1 MKNKHS
7 IIKVL
12 TISIALLMLLLSL
25 CSCKGRPLAA
35 TSLSKTEVGKV
46 GEYTVYYDELYFLA
60 SNYASGLKDDYKDDP
75 EGLKAAV
82 WKSVNENITE
92 NYAILKL
99 CEIEGIVYDEKELK
113 EDIETAITL
122 DIENEFDG
130 SRSDY
135 FKSQSEV
142 GLTDHYVRF
151 VTGVNLRYGKLGT
164 QFHDNG
170 TIPNSD
176 EELIAY
182 IQNNFAHT
190 WHIAVFVNEG
200 ETREENLAKL
210 EEAQKLLNDGTYTM
224 YKLIGSKYNEDV
236 TPDYLSDAYG
246 YYFPKG
252 IMDEKYENAAFS
264 MKVGDNVIVE
274 SRAQNGK
281 GEYVDCF
288 YLIEKLSTTSE
299 ASKVEIENNLR
310 TLSDYVGDSII
321 NDKKEAVQATLS
333 FEPNDF
339 AKSLDIS
346 NLEPV
351 KNGADYQLIITIVCT
366 VVVVAT
372 AAVAIVLIRRAR
384 TRRFQSLIKKK

>member
-1 MKNKHS
+1 MKNNHG
-7 IIKVL
+7 IIKTLAL
-12 TISIALLMLLLSL
+12 TLALLTLLLAL
-25 CSCKGRPLAA
+25 CSCKGRPLAT
-35 TSLSKTEVGKV
+35 TSLAKTEVGKV
-46 GEYTVYYDELYFLA
+46 GDYTVYYDELYFLA
-60 SNYASGLKDDYKDDP
+60 SNYASGLKDNYKDDP
-75 EGLKAAV
+75 EGLKAAI
-82 WKSVNENITE
+82 WDAVNENITE

-99 CEIEGIVYDEKELK
+99 CESEGVTYDEKELK
-113 EDIETAITL
+113 EDIKTAITL

-142 GLTDHYVRF
+142 GLTDRYVRF
-151 VTGVNLRYGKLGT
+151 ITGVNLRYGKLGT
-164 QFHDNG
+164 QYHDEG
-170 TIPNSD
+170 VIPNTD
-176 EELIAY
+176 EELISY
-182 IQNNFAHT
+182 IQKNFAHT
-190 WHIAVFVNEG
+190 WHIAVFVNDG

-246 YYFPKG
+246 YYFPRG
-252 IMDEKYENAAFS
+252 IMDEKYEDAAFS
-264 MKVGDNVIVE
+264 MSVGDNTIVE
-274 SRAQNGK
+274 TRAQNGK

-299 ASKVEIENNLR
+299 ASKVEIENNLG
-310 TLSDYVGDSII
+310 TLTDYVGDAII
-321 NDKKEAVQATLS
+321 NDKKEAIQATLS

-339 AKSLDIS
+339 AKSLDVS

-351 KNGADYQLIITIVCT
+351 KNGADYQLIIAIVCT
-366 VVVVAT
+366 VVAV
-372 AAVAIVLIRRAR
+372 AAVAVAIILIRRAR

>member
-182 IQNNFAHT
+182 IPNNFAHT

-372 AAVAIVLIRRAR
+372 AAVAIVLTRRAR

>member
-372 AAVAIVLIRRAR
+372 AAVAIVLTRRAR

>member
-1 MKNKHS
+1 
-7 IIKVL
+7 
-12 TISIALLMLLLSL
+12 
-25 CSCKGRPLAA
+25 
-35 TSLSKTEVGKV
+35 
-46 GEYTVYYDELYFLA
+46 
-60 SNYASGLKDDYKDDP
+60 
-75 EGLKAAV
+75 
-82 WKSVNENITE
+82 
-92 NYAILKL
+92 
-99 CEIEGIVYDEKELK
+99 
-113 EDIETAITL
+113 
-122 DIENEFDG
+122 
-130 SRSDY
+130 
-135 FKSQSEV
+135 
-142 GLTDHYVRF
+142 
-151 VTGVNLRYGKLGT
+151 
-164 QFHDNG
+164 
-170 TIPNSD
+170 
-176 EELIAY
+176 
-182 IQNNFAHT
+182 
-190 WHIAVFVNEG
+190 
-200 ETREENLAKL
+200 
-210 EEAQKLLNDGTYTM
+210 M

-274 SRAQNGK
+274 SRAQNGQ

-372 AAVAIVLIRRAR
+372 AAVAIVLTRRAR

>member
-92 NYAILKL
+92 NYALLKL

-190 WHIAVFVNEG
+190 
-200 ETREENLAKL
+200 
-210 EEAQKLLNDGTYTM
+210 
-224 YKLIGSKYNEDV
+224 
-236 TPDYLSDAYG
+236 
-246 YYFPKG
+246 
-252 IMDEKYENAAFS
+252 
-264 MKVGDNVIVE
+264 
-274 SRAQNGK
+274 
-281 GEYVDCF
+281 
-288 YLIEKLSTTSE
+288 
-299 ASKVEIENNLR
+299 
-310 TLSDYVGDSII
+310 
-321 NDKKEAVQATLS
+321 
-333 FEPNDF
+333 
-339 AKSLDIS
+339 
-346 NLEPV
+346 
-351 KNGADYQLIITIVCT
+351 
-366 VVVVAT
+366 
-372 AAVAIVLIRRAR
+372 
-384 TRRFQSLIKKK
+384 